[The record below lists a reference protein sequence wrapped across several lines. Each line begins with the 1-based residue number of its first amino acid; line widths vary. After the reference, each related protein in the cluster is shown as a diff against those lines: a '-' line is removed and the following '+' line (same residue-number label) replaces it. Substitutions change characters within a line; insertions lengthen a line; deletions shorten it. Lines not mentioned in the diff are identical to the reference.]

1 MSSFSEEVFLWAILE
16 LCLNENVWNY
26 YVHQKKC
33 VRLTVNQNTLTYL
46 KYLILETPD
55 IFFDVLI
62 FSVDI
67 LVLHTLTLYPGSI
80 LESKRMGGIFQKKR
94 AKKAQN
100 IWKIAKLNK
109 IWKHFERGLLTECY
123 YFTQ

>member
-1 MSSFSEEVFLWAILE
+1 M
-16 LCLNENVWNY
+16 
-26 YVHQKKC
+26 
-33 VRLTVNQNTLTYL
+33 NQNTLTYL

-100 IWKIAKLNK
+100 I
-109 IWKHFERGLLTECY
+109 
-123 YFTQ
+123 